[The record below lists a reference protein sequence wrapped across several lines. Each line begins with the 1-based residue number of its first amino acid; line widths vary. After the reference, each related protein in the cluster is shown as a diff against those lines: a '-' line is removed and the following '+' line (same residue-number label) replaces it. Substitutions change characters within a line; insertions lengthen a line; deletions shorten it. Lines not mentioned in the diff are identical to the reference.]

1 VSAVEVTVS
10 TQEFTEADG
19 RGPATLNNYQNFV
32 PWLEGKAAKTY
43 SQFGEDGLI
52 AATLKRI
59 GEKTRR
65 CFEVGAG
72 DGESLSN
79 TKLLRDAGWAAV
91 LVDSSPAYTWSLNS
105 FASAR
110 VRVLHDKV
118 TPDNVNEVFTGEFD
132 FGVIDIDGQDWYVW
146 EAMTCQP
153 RIMLVEFEPS
163 NEKEFVP
170 NLGDGGQASLSSIRK
185 LGESKGY
192 TLIAT
197 TYCNGLF
204 LDDR

>member
-1 VSAVEVTVS
+1 MSTVDVTVS
-10 TQEFTEADG
+10 PDQ
-19 RGPATLNNYQNFV
+19 RSPATVRNYQALV

-91 LVDSSPAYTWSLNS
+91 LVDSDSSPSYVEKLNA
-105 FASAR
+105 FASDR

-118 TPDNVNEVFTGEFD
+118 TPDNVNELFTGEFD
-132 FGVIDIDGQDWYVW
+132 FGVIDIDGQDYHVW
-146 EAMTCQP
+146 EAMTCHP
-153 RIMLVEFEPS
+153 PVMLVEFEPS

-170 NLGDGGQASLSSIRK
+170 NLGDGGQATLPPIRK

-192 TLIAT
+192 DLIAT